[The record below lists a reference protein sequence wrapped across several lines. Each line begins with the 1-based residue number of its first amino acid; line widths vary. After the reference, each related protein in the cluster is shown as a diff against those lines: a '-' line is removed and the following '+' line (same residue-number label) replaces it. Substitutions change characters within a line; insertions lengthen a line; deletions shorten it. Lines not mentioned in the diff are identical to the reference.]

1 MAIINKNGT
10 YMALPSAIKRGG
22 AVALDTTSVWYDRAL
37 MEAYAKGGE
46 IAETAGV
53 AITAY
58 VGQILTLVDETN
70 NSATAYIIMD
80 LAGTLQEVGS
90 ATLGD
95 NKTIVLNDNTL
106 TLKNWGVQYYK
117 WVEGETEG
125 EGEHVLVTVDETNP
139 WIAGLEPKVT
149 TGIDGVLELAWYQP
163 STLTVEGVSSAVSS
177 VQTTVNNLTNA
188 IGTVEDEAGVETVY
202 GAINEVKSS
211 NNSLIEQMKEKLD
224 LAGGTMTGELI
235 LADGSKAA
243 SETVVDTKIA
253 SAVASAGHLK
263 RKIVTVLPPVEE
275 ADSDTIYMIKSSYS
289 ILEDKY
295 KEYLLVNGE
304 FEQIGDTS
312 VDLTNYIQKVENAVE
327 NNLTAFSVD
336 GALIDAGIAISD
348 VSNHLA
354 NNEKHITAEERTAW
368 NEGSALAET
377 NAQAIEDLVKI
388 SQDDADKL
396 AALPTITEIGTNLEL
411 IDGVLSAVAEQ
422 YELPVA
428 TTEILGGIKV
438 GKGLAID
445 DEGILNVPIVEANG
459 LVLSEEGLV
468 LNLASE
474 SAAGAMSADDY
485 VKLAN
490 LPDNAEANVI
500 EGMVLGVNEVT
511 VEINENKQLVLPF
524 ATIDVPGVVVSSTE
538 DNHIA
543 VDAVTGKMLL
553 NKVSTSKLYV
563 PEGEEFILNGGD
575 SKI

>member
-10 YMALPSAIKRGG
+10 YMALPSAIKRGS

-37 MEAYAKGGE
+37 MEAYAKGGAV
-46 IAETAGV
+46 AEAAGV

-58 VGQILTLVDETN
+58 VGQILTLVNEDN

-80 LAGTLQEVGS
+80 VAGTLQEVGS

-95 NKTIVLNDNTL
+95 NKTIVLNDSTL
-106 TLKNWGVQYYK
+106 SLKNWGVQYYK
-117 WVEGETEG
+117 WVEGNTEG

-139 WIAGLEPKVT
+139 WIAGLEPKVA
-149 TGIDGVLELAWYQP
+149 TGADGVLELAWYQP

-177 VQTTVNNLTNA
+177 IQTTVNNLTNA
-188 IGTVEDEAGVETVY
+188 IGTAEDEAGAKTVY

-211 NNSLIEQMKEKLD
+211 NNSLIEQMNEKLG
-224 LAGGTMTGELI
+224 LSGGTLTGDLI

-263 RKIVTVLPPVEE
+263 RQIVTVLPPVEE
-275 ADSDTIYMIKSSYS
+275 ADPDTIYMIKSSYS

-295 KEYLLVNGE
+295 KEYLLVDGA

-327 NNLTAFSVD
+327 NNLTAFSAD

-354 NNEKHITAEERTAW
+354 DNEKHITANERTSW
-368 NEGSALAET
+368 NEGAALAAE
-377 NAQAIEDLVKI
+377 NATAIENLVKI
-388 SQDDADKL
+388 SQDDANKL
-396 AALPTITEIGTNLEL
+396 AALPAITQIGANLEL
-411 IDGVLSAVAEQ
+411 ANGVLSAVAEQ
-422 YELPVA
+422 YELPAA
-428 TTEILGGIKV
+428 TAGTLGGIKV
-438 GKGLAID
+438 GTGLAID
-445 DEGILNVPIVEANG
+445 SEGLLSVPVVEGNG
-459 LVLSEEGLV
+459 LSLGDEGLV
-468 LNLASE
+468 FGLASE
-474 SAAGAMSADDY
+474 SAAGAMSAENY
-485 VKLAN
+485 VKLTN
-490 LPDNAEANVI
+490 LPANAAANVV
-500 EGMVLGVNEVT
+500 EGMVLGANEVA

-524 ATIDVPGVVVSSTE
+524 ATADAPGVIVSSAE
-538 DNHIA
+538 DNHIS
-543 VDAVTGKMLL
+543 VDAVTGKMAL
-553 NKVSTSKLYV
+553 NRVSTSKLYV
-563 PEGEEFILNGGD
+563 PAGEDFILNGGD

>member
-10 YMALPSAIKRGG
+10 YMALPSAIKRGS

-37 MEAYAKGGE
+37 MEAYARGGE

-149 TGIDGVLELAWYQP
+149 TGSDGVLELAWYQP

>member
-10 YMALPSAIKRGG
+10 YMALPSAIKRGS

>member
-10 YMALPSAIKRGG
+10 YMALPSAIKRGS

-368 NEGSALAET
+368 NEGSVLAET

>member
-10 YMALPSAIKRGG
+10 YMALPSAIKRGS

-46 IAETAGV
+46 IAEAAGV

-58 VGQILTLVDETN
+58 VGQILTLVDEIN

-95 NKTIVLNDNTL
+95 NKTIILNDNTL

-149 TGIDGVLELAWYQP
+149 TGADGVLELAWYQP

-188 IGTVEDEAGVETVY
+188 IGTTEDEAGVETVY

-211 NNSLIEQMKEKLD
+211 NSSLIEQMKEKLD

-428 TTEILGGIKV
+428 TTGILGGIKV
-438 GKGLAID
+438 GTGLAID

-490 LPDNAEANVI
+490 LLDNAEANVI
-500 EGMVLGVNEVT
+500 EGMVLGANEVT

-524 ATIDVPGVVVSSTE
+524 ATTDVPGVVVSSTE